1 MFLGLRSVMYPAA
14 DLQASKA
21 WFSGLLGTAPYFD
34 EPFYVG
40 FNVGGYELGLI
51 PAADGESTTYWGVPD
66 AEVALSD
73 LIAAGATLHSEVT
86 DVGDGIRVATV
97 REPAGSILGV
107 IENPHFV
114 ISRAA
119 GGGTGSGKV
128 SRRARDA
135 VLRQC
140 GELAGAE
147 LCYPF
152 GDEVA
157 VFKVGGK
164 MFAIVSLGQ
173 DAGAATLKCDPEEAT
188 ALRES
193 HAGIAP
199 GTT

>member
-114 ISRAA
+114 ISAPQAA
-119 GGGTGSGKV
+119 G
-128 SRRARDA
+128 RAR
-135 VLRQC
+135 
-140 GELAGAE
+140 ESEPAGARRRPPPMWRACRGRA
-147 LCYPF
+147 LLSLRRR
-152 GDEVA
+152 
-157 VFKVGGK
+157 GGRVQGRREDVRHRQSRPRSRARRRSS
-164 MFAIVSLGQ
+164 AIRRKPPPCVSPTQGS
-173 DAGAATLKCDPEEAT
+173 P
-188 ALRES
+188 
-193 HAGIAP
+193 P